1 MNDLLKWIFIFGA
14 LIIFAIYGLSKL
26 EDSQAQRLYAQSHV
40 IAAKSDARLDF
51 MGAAMP
57 YVVMILGVVG
67 IGAAVAICLAII
79 VGGAVGVLAIMRHYD
94 AIKSQ
99 GPPVMILQI
108 QGGSP
113 RDVYKM
119 LEATSARVID
129 VQHK

>member
-99 GPPVMILQI
+99 APPVTILQI

-113 RDVYKM
+113 RDVYRM
-119 LEATSARVID
+119 IEATSARVID